1 MSGLQECY
9 FDFQLFAIGMRCA
22 EKGSMEEVR
31 SEAVAFVA
39 SRQAKSSG
47 PLVKLYS
54 PRRQLFVPAGTS
66 TDSSAHNTDQIPS
79 ITLCRN
85 TLWPNHAPLDETV
98 RPLLLSRSY
107 RVYKP
112 DIKEKD
118 SVQRHSV
125 NHPLQHVYPGCRA
138 CRNCLSWRGRLK
150 S

>member
-9 FDFQLFAIGMRCA
+9 FDLQLFAIGMRCA

-54 PRRQLFVPAGTS
+54 PRRQLFVPAATS
-66 TDSSAHNTDQIPS
+66 TDSSTYNTDQIPTT
-79 ITLCRN
+79 TLCS
-85 TLWPNHAPLDETV
+85 TTFWPTHTTLDETV
-98 RPLLLSRSY
+98 RPSLLPGSN

-112 DIKEKD
+112 AIKEKD